1 MDLSN
6 FFLFRDLDQKT
17 IEHILFNYPPEIIFF
32 KRGEIVFPTIRK
44 SDGVGIV
51 LEGKCEVRRTRCDSN
66 NVVLNVLA
74 PYDSFGI
81 LSVFSNDKFPTDIF
95 ASTNSKIMFF
105 TKDQI
110 IEIVNNYSQISM
122 NLIQF
127 LANRVSFLNEKI
139 ATFSESTVE
148 KKLALYILNEVNKL
162 NAFDFPLNVKKCSE
176 EINVGRAS
184 VYRALSSLVD
194 TGFIS
199 FNNKKIYINNLD
211 GIERIT
217 K

>member
-1 MDLSN
+1 MY
-6 FFLFRDLDQKT
+6 K
-17 IEHILFNYPPEIIFF
+17 
-32 KRGEIVFPTIRK
+32 K
-44 SDGVGIV
+44 VGFVIS
-51 LEGKCEVRRTRCDSN
+51 GCCEVRKRKSTSGEAL
-66 NVVLNVLA
+66 LNILMES
-74 PYDSFGI
+74 DSFGI

-199 FNNKKIYINNLD
+199 FIKLFFNSSNFILYLQFILVFL
-211 GIERIT
+211 
-217 K
+217 